1 LDGGDPGNGT
11 MKLTE
16 RTLLLFPLAAV
27 LCALLL
33 WPLAVIGFE
42 SLQGTAGAWTPAHY
56 LEILADP
63 LYRNALWHSLFL
75 SAAVASIATL
85 VCLGPAWLFA
95 QYVFPGKRLMRAMF
109 ALPMSLSG
117 IMIGFF
123 AILMLG
129 RIGVVPQLAQ
139 ALIGQPILSGAAYQ
153 MTGLVIA
160 YLYFEIP
167 RGVLTLETS
176 LRQFDSGLDV
186 AARSLGAKAHQRFF
200 WIVLPLVWRSVLS
213 TFGVTFSISL
223 GSFGVALIL
232 SRRFSILPLEL
243 FHEFT
248 AFLNT
253 GLVSAMAMVLIGIGL
268 GINALTNW
276 QPGKATDA

>member
-1 LDGGDPGNGT
+1 
-11 MKLTE
+11 MKLIE
-16 RTLLLFPLAAV
+16 RMLLLFPLAAV
-27 LCALLL
+27 LFALLL
-33 WPLAVIGFE
+33 WPLTVIGFE
-42 SLQGTAGAWTPAHY
+42 SLRGTDHVWTPAHY

-75 SAAVASIATL
+75 SGAVASVGTF

-95 QYVFPGKRLMRAMF
+95 QYEFPGKSAMRALF

-123 AILMLG
+123 AVIMLG
-129 RIGVVPQLAQ
+129 RIGVVPRLAQ
-139 ALIGQPILSGAAYQ
+139 TLIGQPILSGAAYQ

-167 RGVLTLETS
+167 RGVLTLESS
-176 LRQFDSGLDV
+176 LRQFDSELAM

-200 WIVLPLVWRSVLS
+200 WIVLPLIWRSVLS
-213 TFGVTFSISL
+213 TFGVTFSVSL

-253 GLVSAMAMVLIGIGL
+253 GLAAAMAMVLIGIGL
-268 GINALTNW
+268 GVNALTNR

>member
-1 LDGGDPGNGT
+1 
-11 MKLTE
+11 MKLIE
-16 RTLLLFPLAAV
+16 RTLLLFPLATMLSV
-27 LCALLL
+27 LLL

-42 SLQGTAGAWTPAHY
+42 SLRGTNGVWTTGYY
-56 LEILADP
+56 LKILADP
-63 LYRNALWHSLFL
+63 LYRDALWHSLLL
-75 SAAVASIATL
+75 SSAVASVSTL

-95 QYVFPGKRLMRAMF
+95 QYDFPGKRAMRTVF
-109 ALPMSLSG
+109 VLPMSISG

-123 AILMLG
+123 AVIMLG
-129 RIGVVPQLAQ
+129 RIGVVPQLTQ
-139 ALIGQPILSGAAYQ
+139 ALIGRPILSGAAYQ
-153 MTGLVIA
+153 MPGLVIA

-167 RGVLTLETS
+167 RGVLTLESS
-176 LRQFDSGLDV
+176 LRQFDTGLDM

-200 WIVLPLVWRSVLS
+200 RIVLPLIWPSVFS
-213 TFGVTFSISL
+213 TFGVTFSVSL

-253 GLVSAMAMVLIGIGL
+253 GLAAAMAMVLIAIGL
-268 GINALTNW
+268 GINFLTNG
-276 QPGKATDA
+276 QAGKITDG